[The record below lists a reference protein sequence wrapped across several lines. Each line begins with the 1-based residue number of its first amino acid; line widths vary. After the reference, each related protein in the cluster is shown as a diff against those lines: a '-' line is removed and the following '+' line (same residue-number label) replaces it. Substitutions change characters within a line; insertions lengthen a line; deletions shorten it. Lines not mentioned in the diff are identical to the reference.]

1 MFFCTRM
8 RYFLSL
14 YCLVSFQVVNA
25 NLRWWGVSSS
35 SPLLLLLLLLSAV
48 LSPLLRVHA
57 CGPGHGSMPCI
68 TKRRNFWSASAF
80 VSPQALNVGS
90 SGGTL
95 GFAITRPLAPVRV
108 DFDQLVLGD
117 VKAAAGGKPLLCFL
131 AEALLAFVS
140 SGLAVL
146 VLLVLLGTS
155 SVDECDGDFSPIVLG
170 RVVAC

>member
-1 MFFCTRM
+1 M

-14 YCLVSFQVVNA
+14 YCLVSFQVVSA

-68 TKRRNFWSASAF
+68 TKCRNFWSASAF
-80 VSPQALNVGS
+80 VSPLALNISSLLVGS

-117 VKAAAGGKPLLCFL
+117 VKAAPGRTPLLCFL
-131 AEALLAFVS
+131 AEALLAFVG

-170 RVVAC
+170 RIVVC